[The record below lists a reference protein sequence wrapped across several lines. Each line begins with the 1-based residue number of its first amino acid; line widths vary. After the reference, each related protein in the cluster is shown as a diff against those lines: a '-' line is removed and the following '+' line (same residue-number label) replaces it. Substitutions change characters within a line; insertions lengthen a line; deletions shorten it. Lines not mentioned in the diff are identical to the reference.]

1 MQPNTIAIF
10 SDRAQISSLPSNVQ
24 EILKKE
30 GLISVR
36 GKKVSFSGLINTPD
50 KSFIFMP
57 RQTPHE
63 KKYIPK
69 LFEAIRKY
77 SREVSSLRE
86 ANDDGSG
93 LTGLEPLSI
102 IHQVLSDYRLNG
114 IYTRRD
120 SHITV
125 NKGKPNWG
133 RTINRYSP
141 YLSSKGPVYIDYTG
155 SSSHNQSDTEASRIH
170 AYIVKKLDERY
181 GEILFSHKSYSEDGL
196 LPPRSLDPSYFESVI
211 KAELQQLYSDRDV
224 QLFKFILQYL
234 KKYHGNQNSTI
245 TTGIQNFH
253 SLWEHML
260 RKTISG
266 AVDLNSQFS
275 IPTYVDLS
283 GGIHTA
289 PKKGQRTDLIVHCP
303 EKNLYSIVDAKYYD
317 AKHLTSAPGWGDLLK
332 QFFYAK
338 AVHSLYPR
346 AEVRNY
352 FIFPGTGPLF
362 EYAYM
367 ANREDKSADEN
378 YEAISCLYID
388 PIKVINAFTDGRV
401 LEDISR
407 KLVT

>member
-1 MQPNTIAIF
+1 MDIF
-10 SDRAQISSLPSNVQ
+10 SDRADVSSLPYNVQ
-24 EILKKE
+24 EILKRE
-30 GLISVR
+30 GLVGVR
-36 GKKVSFSGLINTPD
+36 GQKVSFSGLINTPE

-63 KKYIPK
+63 KKYIPR

-77 SREVSSLRE
+77 SSEVSTLRE
-86 ANDDGSG
+86 ADDDGCG

-102 IHQVLSDYRLNG
+102 IYQILSDYRLNG

-120 SHITV
+120 SHSAL

-133 RTINRYSP
+133 RTIDKYSP
-141 YLSSKGPVYIDYTG
+141 YLSSKGPVYVDYVG

-170 AYIVKKLDERY
+170 SYIVKALDERY
-181 GEILFSHKSYSEDGL
+181 GDILFAHKSYTEDGL
-196 LPPRSLDPSYFESVI
+196 LPPRSQDSYYLESVI

-234 KKYHGNQNSTI
+234 NKYHGNQNSTI

-253 SLWEHML
+253 TLWEHML
-260 RKTISG
+260 RKTVSG
-266 AVDLNSQFS
+266 AVDLNSKFS

-283 GGIHTA
+283 GKIQAA
-289 PKKGQRTDLIVHCP
+289 PRKGQRTDLIVHCP
-303 EKNLYSIVDAKYYD
+303 EKDLYSIVDAKYYD
-317 AKHLTSAPGWGDLLK
+317 AKHLNSVPGWNDLLK

-346 AEVRNY
+346 AKVKNY
-352 FIFPGTGPLF
+352 FIFPSTEPVF

-367 ANREDKSADEN
+367 ANREDKNMDEN
-378 YEAISCLYID
+378 YETISCLYVD
-388 PIKVINAFTDGRV
+388 PIKVINAFIEDRV
-401 LEDISR
+401 LEDVSQ
-407 KLVT
+407 KLIT